1 LSTDSGESSEDE
13 EEDAD
18 EDGEDLEGETLNAT
32 VAKVLT
38 KLEVLNTEESWWL

>member
-13 EEDAD
+13 EEDAG

-32 VAKVLT
+32 VAKVPT
-38 KLEVLNTEESWWL
+38 KLEVLNTEQSW

>member
-1 LSTDSGESSEDE
+1 LSTDSSESSEDE

-18 EDGEDLEGETLNAT
+18 EDGEDLEGETLNAI

-38 KLEVLNTEESWWL
+38 KLEVLNTEQSW